1 MSSFFLRSVLF
12 DLTYVKLALYMPDV
26 KNCSYPNYEESCFT
40 GSEAAY
46 STPGDS
52 DIHSG
57 DHRNLKFHTAQR
69 SSQNSTESEK

>member
-1 MSSFFLRSVLF
+1 
-12 DLTYVKLALYMPDV
+12 MPDI
-26 KNCSYPNYEESCFT
+26 KNCPYSNYIEFCFT
-40 GSEAAY
+40 RTTVIY

-57 DHRNLKFHTAQR
+57 DHRNLKFHSAQR